1 MEETPVKTLIALGA
15 SALLFASLAGAST
28 DSPSTTRVSVSS
40 SGGEGNLASYPQGLS
55 ADARY
60 VAFTS
65 LSSNL
70 VPGDTNDRQDAFV
83 RDRVTGETERVSLS
97 NTGAE
102 GEPGPDPFGGS
113 ATEGISA
120 DGRYVVFRSDAP
132 NLVDGDT
139 NGAQD
144 VFVRDRQRHFT
155 MLISA
160 GRNRA
165 PANGPS
171 AFAAISA
178 DGRYV
183 AFSSVASNLIAHDT
197 NGVGDIFVRT
207 LSGGT
212 TRRVSVSSKG
222 KQLRCPEYCE
232 TVEPAISANGRYIA
246 FVSTAPNLV
255 RRDTNKLA
263 DVFVRDLRSGKT
275 TRVSVNSRG
284 KQGKGDRTRTGS
296 NAPVISGNGRYV
308 AFHSGDTNL
317 VKRDTN
323 RVFDIFVHNRATHK
337 TRRVSI
343 GDHGQ
348 QANQESLGSV
358 TISARGRYVA
368 FASLATNLVAG
379 DANDITDVFIR
390 DLKAGKTIL
399 GSLGNTGAQGND
411 GSWVGGPAIQFAGGT
426 RYLLFA
432 SWSDNLVNGDTN
444 QWPDAFVRDFGAP
457 LNLEG
462 MTP

>member
-1 MEETPVKTLIALGA
+1 
-15 SALLFASLAGAST
+15 
-28 DSPSTTRVSVSS
+28 
-40 SGGEGNLASYPQGLS
+40 
-55 ADARY
+55 
-60 VAFTS
+60 
-65 LSSNL
+65 
-70 VPGDTNDRQDAFV
+70 
-83 RDRVTGETERVSLS
+83 
-97 NTGAE
+97 
-102 GEPGPDPFGGS
+102 
-113 ATEGISA
+113 
-120 DGRYVVFRSDAP
+120 
-132 NLVDGDT
+132 
-139 NGAQD
+139 
-144 VFVRDRQRHFT
+144 
-155 MLISA
+155 
-160 GRNRA
+160 
-165 PANGPS
+165 
-171 AFAAISA
+171 
-178 DGRYV
+178 
-183 AFSSVASNLIAHDT
+183 
-197 NGVGDIFVRT
+197 
-207 LSGGT
+207 
-212 TRRVSVSSKG
+212 
-222 KQLRCPEYCE
+222 
-232 TVEPAISANGRYIA
+232 
-246 FVSTAPNLV
+246 
-255 RRDTNKLA
+255 
-263 DVFVRDLRSGKT
+263 
-275 TRVSVNSRG
+275 
-284 KQGKGDRTRTGS
+284 
-296 NAPVISGNGRYV
+296 VISGNGRYV